1 VTDESAVEPPA
12 PEPADLEYDLAH
24 EQVTGA
30 GGATDAARR
39 QPEKDSVYVATETS
53 GYDGD
58 YEYDLAHDVP
68 GR

>member
-1 VTDESAVEPPA
+1 MTDERAAEEA
-12 PEPADLEYDLAH
+12 GREPADLEYDLAH

-30 GGATDAARR
+30 GGATDAAPAE
-39 QPEKDSVYVATETS
+39 PETETVYVATETS